1 MIIKSVK
8 EYDSDIKNLERELIE
23 KVGETKAFNI
33 VKELEEDMKYLM
45 EKEIGKKPFSYLFFK
60 TLIWILIP
68 ISWLLMIAFFFFI
81 GLGIYH
87 LVIGNYEWYSF
98 ALSAIIYIFWL
109 IVTKIHAGVV
119 SMIAAII
126 RPNKTDANKILSSI
140 FKKYNIE
147 DDNID
152 NA

>member
-8 EYDSDIKNLERELIE
+8 EYDKDLENVERRLTEKIGEIKTFNVMKEIE
-23 KVGETKAFNI
+23 ENI
-33 VKELEEDMKYLM
+33 NNLM

-68 ISWLLMIAFFFFI
+68 ISWLLMISFLFFI

-87 LVIGNYEWYSF
+87 LIIGNYEWYSF
-98 ALSAIIYIFWL
+98 VLSIIIYIFWY
-109 IVTKIHAGVV
+109 IITKIHSGVV
-119 SMIAAII
+119 SMLATII
-126 RPNKTDANKILSSI
+126 YPKITDTNKILSSI

-147 DDNID
+147 ELL
-152 NA
+152 